1 MPVHPLT
8 TIVRTFFTPYFKHL
22 DVQFNAPDQNI
33 NEPYITVQGTKPSKK
48 GQTIYGLTFKISE
61 LEQEI
66 LTGEGL
72 KDYLTNQLAGV
83 FETKDLS
90 DYMKVNQ

>member
-1 MPVHPLT
+1 MPEHPLT
-8 TIVRTFFTPYFKHL
+8 PIVRTFFTPYFKQL
-22 DVQFNAPDQNI
+22 DAQFNLPDQI
-33 NEPYITVQGTKPSKK
+33 ISEPYITVQGTNPSKK

-61 LEQEI
+61 LETEI

-72 KDYLTNQLAGV
+72 KDYLTKQLAGV

-90 DYMKVNQ
+90 DYFKV